1 MEDQIQ
7 LRLSKRFERDDDDAS
22 RVRPAYVN
30 NIDLARVGAEIFM
43 DMCIMPVDDL
53 AKAKE
58 SQAAG
63 SESPVEVIVLDRY
76 VFGLDTFLRLR
87 TSVEAVHA
95 ELSKIG
101 SCHTMP
107 RSGSMSTR
115 HARERVPRR
124 QKRKDRGHP
133 SKPSGRSIGSAGKG
147 VMAPTAV
154 QARSTL
160 TIPEGTAVVYT
171 ESRLMAFLLQEIED
185 LKTSVHRIEA
195 HLGIGGS
202 DIIA

>member
-7 LRLSKRFERDDDDAS
+7 LKLSKRFEHDDDDAS

-30 NIDLARVGAEIFM
+30 NIDLARVGDEIFM

-63 SESPVEVIVLDRY
+63 GESPVEVIVLDRY

-87 TSVEAVHA
+87 TAVEAVHA

-101 SCHTMP
+101 ALPHDATI
-107 RSGSMSTR
+107 RLN
-115 HARERVPRR
+115 VN
-124 QKRKDRGHP
+124 
-133 SKPSGRSIGSAGKG
+133 
-147 VMAPTAV
+147 
-154 QARSTL
+154 QAR
-160 TIPEGTAVVYT
+160 
-171 ESRLMAFLLQEIED
+171 
-185 LKTSVHRIEA
+185 
-195 HLGIGGS
+195 
-202 DIIA
+202 